1 MTLCRESLTSHCCDC
16 ATLDVNS
23 IHAFMS
29 RLPQTRGFDEPFF
42 LPVHPRGRLQ
52 DPWLAWRRGAPRSS
66 SRPWLRAS
74 MRPEAEWQRG
84 VFHGFQISLELASA
98 PLPGFLGGLFNSAHS
113 DFQGDFPAQGQQAL
127 GAGRCAAAKRG
138 GVQGSALSRSSR
150 GTGLVPGRCM
160 RPPRLSFCGCR
171 DRIGV
176 GSRVFPFHSGQHE
189 GGGRR
194 REPSLCR

>member
-16 ATLDVNS
+16 TTLDVNS

-74 MRPEAEWQRG
+74 MRPEAEWQKG
-84 VFHGFQISLELASA
+84 VFHGCQISLELASA

-127 GAGRCAAAKRG
+127 GAGRWALCCSKAGRG
-138 GVQGSALSRSSR
+138 SGLCSVQVFAGHR
-150 GTGLVPGRCM
+150 PGARTVHA
-160 RPPRLSFCGCR
+160 PAPAVL
-171 DRIGV
+171 
-176 GSRVFPFHSGQHE
+176 
-189 GGGRR
+189 
-194 REPSLCR
+194 LWL